1 MWELGLVPGMAP
13 TSLPAPLGSTTG
25 ARATFHPSTL
35 GQRPERRGG
44 ETEEPWGVQGSS
56 PSPQAHSQPWLSCQ
70 PQGTQPPETPEL
82 HSSRMSPLTAWK
94 LQGVWPGAKA
104 RRRKLWA
111 VAVASPLGGGVSAP
125 GASLLQLSHKPGRRG
140 TVATGRPS
148 RPRSVGTFLRP
159 DVGRARRRLA
169 LPDLGRLP
177 EPGHPQGHGMRP
189 FLSPGEPAPPG
200 LSSEPPC
207 FRPAGHWPGP
217 PTHATQSEQQG
228 ARGPGR
234 WVVRGP
240 RLPKV
245 AAQPAAPVREVFAG
259 STWGTEAP

>member
-1 MWELGLVPGMAP
+1 M
-13 TSLPAPLGSTTG
+13 
-25 ARATFHPSTL
+25 
-35 GQRPERRGG
+35 QGG
-44 ETEEPWGVQGSS
+44 S
-56 PSPQAHSQPWLSCQ
+56 PSPQAHSQPWPSCQ
-70 PQGTQPPETPEL
+70 PQGTQPPGTPEL
-82 HSSRMSPLTAWK
+82 HSFRMSPLTAWK

-125 GASLLQLSHKPGRRG
+125 GASSLQLSHKPGRRG

-148 RPRSVGTFLRP
+148 RLHSAGTFLRP
-159 DVGRARRRLA
+159 DAGRARRRLA

-189 FLSPGEPAPPG
+189 FLSPGEPALPG
-200 LSSEPPC
+200 LSCEPPC
-207 FRPAGHWPGP
+207 LQRPAGRRQGGRWPGP
-217 PTHATQSEQQG
+217 PTHVTQSDQQG
-228 ARGPGR
+228 ARGPGQ

-245 AAQPAAPVREVFAG
+245 VAQPVAPVGEVLAG
-259 STWGTEAP
+259 STWGTRPHECPFLGSRVGAARGPSCVHRAGSSSGVRAGAVSGLVWTPS